1 MDLINID
8 VCEVKAECPTWNV
21 TILDHRSGI
30 IIRREI
36 DLSRT
41 PNEWI
46 GSEIFCGEWRELDS
60 REALDYA
67 LSLGLFN
74 KNEKKSEIQ

>member
-1 MDLINID
+1 MNLIDIN
-8 VCEVKAECPTWNV
+8 VCEVKSEYPTWNII
-21 TILDHRSGI
+21 ILDHRSGI

-41 PNEWI
+41 PTKWV

-60 REALDYA
+60 CEALDYA

-74 KNEKKSEIQ
+74 ENDKKSEI